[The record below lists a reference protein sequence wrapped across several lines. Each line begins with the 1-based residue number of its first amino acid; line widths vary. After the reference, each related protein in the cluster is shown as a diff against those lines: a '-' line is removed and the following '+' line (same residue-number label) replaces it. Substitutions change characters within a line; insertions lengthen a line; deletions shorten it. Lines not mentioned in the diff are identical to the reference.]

1 MFRLHLDIIQFVICI
16 KKSKK
21 SSVSLE
27 CTSSQI
33 PESPSKTFLSLLPPF
48 PLSPFFPLFPLSVR
62 CSKLPHPCTLLEARC
77 SVLTIPTRRLLLV
90 ACRLLLIDSTSL
102 ATHLRQL
109 SLSLSLSLLIKG
121 GPSILYFIRLE
132 KEKRNPKYII
142 KSSLQFVYLTMKEII
157 DKL

>member
-1 MFRLHLDIIQFVICI
+1 MFRLHWDIIQFVICI

-33 PESPSKTFLSLLPPF
+33 PESPSKTFLSLFPP
-48 PLSPFFPLFPLSVR
+48 FPLFPLSVR

-77 SVLTIPTRRLLLV
+77 SVLTIPTQRLLLV